1 MNSFVL
7 GPNSVGFA
15 SIHRNEAFRTQWR
28 TPNVVHLTPDVS
40 PAGFRGGRVRGI
52 TMPGAV
58 VEIYWDQRA

>member
-1 MNSFVL
+1 MHSLVL

-15 SIHRNEAFRTQWR
+15 SIHRDEAFQTQWR

-40 PAGFRGGRVRGI
+40 LAGIRGGACGI